1 VTPYAVIGDG
11 FRTEYNV
18 SIDVLLPTPSTA
30 VGGGG
35 GGAFVGARTKGPVGS
50 GVGMDGVFFAVNV
63 THWHMALNIS
73 AVAGADTIASGVL
86 PTSLLLSTLLSTP
99 SNKWRRLSLAVSGMS
114 ATASVDGVVVV
125 AGVKVPAPRDHHTA
139 MVAGFE
145 VDLGQGGYASF
156 GTVGYAD
163 VSFDNL
169 SVESKK

>member
-1 VTPYAVIGDG
+1 
-11 FRTEYNV
+11 
-18 SIDVLLPTPSTA
+18 
-30 VGGGG
+30 
-35 GGAFVGARTKGPVGS
+35 
-50 GVGMDGVFFAVNV
+50 MDGVFFAVNV

>member
-1 VTPYAVIGDG
+1 
-11 FRTEYNV
+11 
-18 SIDVLLPTPSTA
+18 
-30 VGGGG
+30 
-35 GGAFVGARTKGPVGS
+35 
-50 GVGMDGVFFAVNV
+50 
-63 THWHMALNIS
+63 
-73 AVAGADTIASGVL
+73 
-86 PTSLLLSTLLSTP
+86 
-99 SNKWRRLSLAVSGMS
+99 MS